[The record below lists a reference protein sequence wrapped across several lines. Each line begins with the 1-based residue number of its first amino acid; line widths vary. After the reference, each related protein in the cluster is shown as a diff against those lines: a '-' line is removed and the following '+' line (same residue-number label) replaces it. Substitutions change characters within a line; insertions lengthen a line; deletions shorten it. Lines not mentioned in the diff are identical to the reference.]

1 MRNVTSLR
9 FGCLSLRES
18 VSSPRY
24 VREAKG
30 YHRWYAECNAFTL
43 IELVVV
49 IVIMAILS
57 TIAAMSL
64 SGTMGKYDLTRAA
77 ETIERVD
84 ANARRQARVTHA
96 LVELSIDRGK
106 KRLTVDA
113 GGTAR
118 DATYKLPGR
127 VTISNIR
134 LHRRIVA
141 GNTFAIEVSDAG
153 QSPTYAVELTRG
165 KMKRWLIIIGA
176 SGQVFPAESED
187 EVDALFAL

>member
-1 MRNVTSLR
+1 MR
-9 FGCLSLRES
+9 
-18 VSSPRY
+18 
-24 VREAKG
+24 
-30 YHRWYAECNAFTL
+30 NAFTL

-64 SGTMGKYDLTRAA
+64 SGTMGQYDLARAA

-84 ANARRQARVTHA
+84 ASVRRQARVTHA
-96 LVELSIDRGK
+96 SVELSIDRNK
-106 KRLTVDA
+106 KRLTVDV
-113 GGTAR
+113 GGSGR
-118 DATYKLPGR
+118 DATYKLPRR

-141 GNTFAIEVSDAG
+141 DNNFAIEVSGSG

-165 KMKRWLIIIGA
+165 EMKRWLIIVGA
-176 SGQVFPAESED
+176 SGQVIPAESED